1 MAEHDERLSNNHK
14 NQKHQSENCSGLAE
28 DRAVELEEN
37 INYHFKNKKLLTEAL
52 SHSSYANENKKNR
65 RSNERL
71 EFLGD
76 SVLSIVVSQYLFE
89 HFSHFPEGDLTKIRA
104 SLVCEKSL
112 HIFAKEI
119 ELGKFLLLGK
129 GEENTGGRERASILA
144 DAFEALIAAV
154 FLDGGLEAARK
165 HILRFI
171 PEDLNIQKNAAF
183 NDYKT
188 ILQEVIQKN
197 PEEKV
202 EYVVAEQSGPD
213 HNKAFKV
220 NVCLNRNIIG
230 RGTGRSKKEAEQMA
244 AREALELMGYEA

>member
-1 MAEHDERLSNNHK
+1 MT
-14 NQKHQSENCSGLAE
+14 G
-28 DRAVELEEN
+28 LEESIHYKFN
-37 INYHFKNKKLLTEAL
+37 NRKLLTEAL
-52 SHSSYANENKKNR
+52 SHSSYANENKRNR

-89 HFSHFPEGDLTKIRA
+89 HFSHLPEGELTKIRA

-112 HIFAKEI
+112 HIFARQI
-119 ELGKFLLLGK
+119 DLGRFLLLGK

-144 DAFEALIAAV
+144 DAFEALIAAI
-154 FLDGGLEAARK
+154 FLDGGLEAART

-171 PEDLNIQKNAAF
+171 PEDIEAQRHAAF

-188 ILQEVIQKN
+188 ILQEVIQQN

-202 EYVVAEQSGPD
+202 EYVIVDQSGPD
-213 HNKAFKV
+213 HNKAFTV
-220 NVCLNRNIIG
+220 NVCLNTNVIG
-230 RGTGRSKKEAEQMA
+230 IGTGRSKKEAEQMA
-244 AREALELMGYEA
+244 AKEALKLMGYNEAQ